1 MSRSLHL
8 SFSLPDLDYGQF
20 KVITPTRPVARAL
33 QKRHQSLEN
42 LAKTSIQTQGW
53 KVASPLMTS
62 RILRQSVKEVFN
74 SNDVE
79 GTARTI
85 KSSVQELLRS
95 QLDLEALKKHSSPR
109 VQALANLTQFY
120 QSQLSEQGYID
131 PASLFGK
138 ATELDSI
145 SYRCL
150 FYGYFTPQWDEL
162 VLINQIAADGSVF
175 LLPCEETELFISNQ
189 KAIDFLKNQGWEI
202 IAPHNGTVTTFGEQL
217 QTAWI
222 KQTDISDSVQAH
234 VYLNLEAEVRG
245 VLAQVK
251 QLLSQGIPP
260 QEIVLVARDEPLYGS
275 LLIDIAWEYQLPIR
289 ALYRI
294 SLQETRI
301 GSWLK
306 LLMEVI
312 QNNFPFEATA
322 KLLNHPLVS
331 YLSASVWEQA
341 RQIHPQGWQAWSQ
354 LGLDLDL
361 LNLPRSA
368 RRDEWVE
375 RFQKILD
382 CFQVR
387 DRAKHWAREIVAF
400 YKLQDTLVELS
411 KPETEFLTNGHPQ
424 APVGRSPCRRLFNS
438 GVRMTQDEFI
448 EELQEILTLINIPVQ
463 PGRGGIELHS
473 PKSLEG
479 ASYQYVFVLGMAEG
493 CLPAPLKQDSILDFH
508 ERKQLAQAGFHLET
522 AVEATRREE
531 LSFYHLLGVPK
542 KALIV
547 SYAQIMGTEAA
558 LPSPYLKRFNLTPSV
573 PPKTPLASLEEVR
586 RVYLSQDLS
595 HVLLPVSDPVWEKAQ
610 QTWKVEQQRESA
622 ETHDEYDG
630 VVNLELNPAERTFSA
645 SQLLHLGQCPFRWFS
660 EKVLRLKE
668 ESEAELGLSHSL
680 KGQLY
685 HRCLELLFGEMQ
697 TQKDLTQQAL
707 ESAFLQAEKDIHLPS
722 IPGWEAQR
730 QECLTE
736 LYLNFHNSQFLSEEV
751 EIADLETDF
760 EIDWYGLTVKGRIDR
775 IDRCQEG
782 LVVIDY
788 KTSSQTP
795 SGVKDDQG
803 KLSLDLQLPLY
814 LDAIPSLYPEEAAQD
829 AVYYSLTKH
838 KNLSSLSKAR
848 KKPDP
853 ETLSNFADHVQT
865 TLQTGNYPVDPDP
878 KQDACR
884 YCPFD
889 VVCRRG
895 TRLTRKSSFSN
906 S

>member
-1 MSRSLHL
+1 MSRSLYL
-8 SFSLPDLDYGQF
+8 SSPLPDLDYGQF

-53 KVASPLMTS
+53 KVASPLMAS

-85 KSSVQELLRS
+85 KSSVKELLRS
-95 QLDLEALKKHSSPR
+95 QLDLEALKKYSSPR
-109 VQALANLTQFY
+109 VQELAKLTQFY
-120 QSQLSEQGYID
+120 QSQLSQQGYID

-145 SYRCL
+145 SYPCL
-150 FYGYFTPQWDEL
+150 FYGYFTPQWDE
-162 VLINQIAADGSVF
+162 VVFINRIAADGSVF
-175 LLPCEETELFISNQ
+175 LLPCEETELFTSNEN
-189 KAIDFLKNQGWEI
+189 AIDFLQNQGWEI
-202 IAPHNGTVTTFGEQL
+202 IAPDNVTVTTFGEQL

-222 KQTDISDSVQAH
+222 KQTDISESVQA
-234 VYLNLEAEVRG
+234 YAYSDLEAEVRG
-245 VLAQVK
+245 VLAQIK

-260 QEIVLVARDEPLYGS
+260 KEIVLVARDEPLYGS

-301 GSWLK
+301 GSWLQ

-312 QNNFPFEATA
+312 SNNFPFEATA

-387 DRAKHWAREIVAF
+387 DRAKHWAREIVGF

-411 KPETEFLTNGHPQ
+411 KPETEFLT
-424 APVGRSPCRRLFNS
+424 
-438 GVRMTQDEFI
+438 QDEFI
-448 EELQEILTLINIPVQ
+448 EELQEVLSLITIPVQ

-479 ASYQYVFVLGMAEG
+479 ASYQYVFVLGMAEK

-522 AVEATRREE
+522 AVEATRKEE
-531 LSFYHLLGVPK
+531 LSFYHLLGVPR
-542 KALIV
+542 KALII
-547 SYAQIMGTEAA
+547 SYAQVMGTEPA
-558 LPSPYLKRFNLTPSV
+558 LPSPYLQHLNLTPSV
-573 PPKTPLASLEEVR
+573 LPKTALASLEEVR

-595 HVLLPVSDPVWEKAQ
+595 NLVLPVSDAVWEKAQ
-610 QTWKVEQQRESA
+610 HAWKVEQQRESA

-668 ESEAELGLSHSL
+668 ESEAEFGLSHSL

-685 HRCLELLFGEMQ
+685 HRCLELLLGQMQ
-697 TQKDLTQQAL
+697 TQEDLTQQAL
-707 ESAFLQAEKDIHLPS
+707 ESAFLQAEKDIQLPS

-775 IDRCQEG
+775 IDRCNEG

-788 KTSSQTP
+788 KTSSQSP
-795 SGVKDDQG
+795 LGVKDDQG